1 MIEEKKK
8 RNKQCEKRRQENK
21 LSELFET
28 IIEETENDEDN
39 EDESEMIKIEL
50 KQRYNNDSLSV
61 TAQPFCH
68 PEGTV

>member
-50 KQRYNNDSLSV
+50 KQRYNNDSLRKKKGGRRV
-61 TAQPFCH
+61 NTNKN
-68 PEGTV
+68 